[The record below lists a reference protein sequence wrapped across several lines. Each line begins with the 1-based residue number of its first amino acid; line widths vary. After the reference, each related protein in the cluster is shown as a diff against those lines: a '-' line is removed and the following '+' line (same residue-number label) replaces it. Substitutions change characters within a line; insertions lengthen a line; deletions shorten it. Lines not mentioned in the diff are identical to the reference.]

1 MTILRAHVL
10 KKNPPRA
17 IFRSRSWLEC
27 AWQHGSHPIFAFISP
42 GLLRIFAN
50 RKHGAGVVLDTALD
64 CLPQATAASPPP
76 FCSLLTFC
84 PTQRAASITASRPT
98 AARRLPPPRW
108 HRRPTIVRKMP
119 TGALLGF
126 WLALI
131 IALDRQADSS
141 ASSASSISLS
151 TAPRCLCGTMHD
163 ACGMR
168 PQESYS

>member
-27 AWQHGSHPIFAFISP
+27 AWQHSP
-42 GLLRIFAN
+42 TRFSLSSAQACCASFRESQ
-50 RKHGAGVVLDTALD
+50 HGAGVMRDTALD

-98 AARRLPPPRW
+98 AARRLPPPQW
-108 HRRPTIVRKMP
+108 HHRPAIVRMQDADRSSSW
-119 TGALLGF
+119 ALAGPDHR
-126 WLALI
+126 A
-131 IALDRQADSS
+131 RQAGRQLRLFCQQHLSVRS
-141 ASSASSISLS
+141 A
-151 TAPRCLCGTMHD
+151 TMSVRNN
-163 ACGMR
+163 A
-168 PQESYS
+168 

>member
-27 AWQHGSHPIFAFISP
+27 AWQHSP
-42 GLLRIFAN
+42 TRFSLSSAQACCASFRESQ
-50 RKHGAGVVLDTALD
+50 HGAGVMRDTALD

-126 WLALI
+126 WLVLI
-131 IALDRQADSS
+131 IALDRQADSC

-151 TAPRCLCGTMHD
+151 AAPRCLCGTMHD